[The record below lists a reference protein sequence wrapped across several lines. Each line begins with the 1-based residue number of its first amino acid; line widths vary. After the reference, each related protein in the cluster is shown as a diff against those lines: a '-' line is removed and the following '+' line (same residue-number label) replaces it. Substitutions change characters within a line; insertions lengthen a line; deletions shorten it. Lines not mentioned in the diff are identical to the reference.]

1 MRQYQLD
8 EEAGKEPDPL
18 EYSREFR
25 NFWKAETN
33 AAYERGR
40 RAVLRKEP
48 VQRHNHVTRDIKPY
62 GQCPACDATEQTGG
76 ELAACLEVRA
86 YWRNVAI
93 RELTEAIRFT
103 VEYVGNDMLP
113 AIEGWD
119 WYDALVKYAPEVAQ
133 AFVDKPIHFP
143 KQTEAAT
150 AAEVFR
156 DMGIKHKA
164 ERDAALA
171 AIERVKETLSLHN
184 PNGRLVKEVLAALDG
199 APEPEEVE
207 WEYGVRNR
215 LTWKVG
221 FPYSRE
227 EVADRI
233 DDENRRVAGTYYVMR
248 FEAVRRRKAGP
259 WLPVEGESND

>member
-48 VQRHNHVTRDIKPY
+48 VQRHNHVTRDIEPC
-62 GQCPACDATEQTGG
+62 GQCPASDATEQSGG
-76 ELAACLEVRA
+76 ELAACVEVRA
-86 YWRNVAI
+86 YWRSKAIEARAERDVAI

-103 VEYVGNDMLP
+103 VEYTGNDMLP

-143 KQTEAAT
+143 KPT
-150 AAEVFR
+150 
-156 DMGIKHKA
+156 
-164 ERDAALA
+164 DAALA
-171 AIERVKETLSLHN
+171 VLERIREAVSGHPECDRYEEGDVISCGWKSAYAS
-184 PNGRLVKEVLAALDG
+184 VVAALDG
-199 APEPEEVE
+199 APEPEE
-207 WEYGVRNR
+207 
-215 LTWKVG
+215 K
-221 FPYSRE
+221 P
-227 EVADRI
+227 
-233 DDENRRVAGTYYVMR
+233 
-248 FEAVRRRKAGP
+248 
-259 WLPVEGESND
+259 

>member
-1 MRQYQLD
+1 MSD
-8 EEAGKEPDPL
+8 KELIEKIEDAYRRVRKIGPDAIYETEL
-18 EYSREFR
+18 RE
-25 NFWKAETN
+25 
-33 AAYERGR
+33 
-40 RAVLRKEP
+40 VLR
-48 VQRHNHVTRDIKPY
+48 
-62 GQCPACDATEQTGG
+62 
-76 ELAACLEVRA
+76 AAA
-86 YWRNVAI
+86 
-93 RELTEAIRFT
+93 
-103 VEYVGNDMLP
+103 
-113 AIEGWD
+113 
-119 WYDALVKYAPEVAQ
+119 DALESV
-133 AFVDKPIHFP
+133 
-143 KQTEAAT
+143 
-150 AAEVFR
+150 R
-156 DMGIKHKA
+156 S

-184 PNGRLVKEVLAALDG
+184 PNGRLVKEVLAALDV

-259 WLPVEGESND
+259 WEPVGGEN

>member
-1 MRQYQLD
+1 MRQFQLD
-8 EEAGKEPDPL
+8 EEAGRETDSL

-25 NFWKAETN
+25 NFWKAETD
-33 AAYERGR
+33 A
-40 RAVLRKEP
+40 
-48 VQRHNHVTRDIKPY
+48 
-62 GQCPACDATEQTGG
+62 ATEQTGG

-86 YWRNVAI
+86 YWRSK
-93 RELTEAIRFT
+93 
-103 VEYVGNDMLP
+103 
-113 AIEGWD
+113 AIE
-119 WYDALVKYAPEVAQ
+119 A
-133 AFVDKPIHFP
+133 
-143 KQTEAAT
+143 
-150 AAEVFR
+150 R
-156 DMGIKHKA
+156 A

-259 WLPVEGESND
+259 WIGVDDESH